1 MFQCLNEIM
10 DPIAD
15 LLVRIKNAQASSHES
30 VEIPFSKV
38 KLAIAKILER
48 EGFVGLVE
56 KKGLK
61 NKEKIEIVLKYDQG
75 APAISELKRVSK
87 PGQRIYIPGDK
98 VRSVKQGYGRAIIST
113 SRGLMTDKEAKKNR
127 VGGEILCQVW

>member
-1 MFQCLNEIM
+1 M

-30 VEIPFSKV
+30 VEIPFSKA

-87 PGQRIYIPGDK
+87 PGQRIYISGDK

-113 SRGLMTDKEAKKNR
+113 SQGLMTDKEAKKNK

>member
-1 MFQCLNEIM
+1 M

-15 LLVRIKNAQASSHES
+15 LLVRIKNAQASAHES
-30 VEIPFSKV
+30 VQIPFSKA

-48 EGFVGLVE
+48 EGFVGAVE

-61 NKEKIEIVLKYDQG
+61 NKEKIEIILKYDQG

-87 PGQRIYIPGDK
+87 PGQRIYISGDK

-113 SRGLMTDKEAKKNR
+113 SRGLMTDKEAKKNK

>member
-1 MFQCLNEIM
+1 M

-15 LLVRIKNAQASSHES
+15 LLVRIKNAQASGHES
-30 VEIPFSKV
+30 VEIPFSKA

-48 EGFVGLVE
+48 EGFVGQVE

-61 NKEKIEIVLKYDQG
+61 NKEKIEIILKYDQG

-87 PGQRIYIPGDK
+87 PGQRIYVSGDK
-98 VRSVKQGYGRAIIST
+98 IRSVKQGYGLAVIST
-113 SRGLMTDKEAKKNR
+113 SRGLMTDKEAKKNK

>member
-1 MFQCLNEIM
+1 M

-15 LLVRIKNAQASSHES
+15 LLVRIKNAQAASHES
-30 VEIPFSKV
+30 VEIPFSKA

-48 EGFVGLVE
+48 EGFVGAVE

-87 PGQRIYIPGDK
+87 PGQRIYISGDK

-113 SRGLMTDKEAKKNR
+113 SRGLMTDKEAKKNK

>member
-1 MFQCLNEIM
+1 M

-15 LLVRIKNAQASSHES
+15 LLVRIKNAQASSRES
-30 VEIPFSKV
+30 VEVPFSKA

-48 EGFVGLVE
+48 EGFVGAVE

-61 NKEKIEIVLKYDQG
+61 NKEKIEIILKYDQG

-87 PGQRIYIPGDK
+87 PGQRIYISGDK

-113 SRGLMTDKEAKKNR
+113 SRGLMTDKEAKKNKI
-127 VGGEILCQVW
+127 GGEILCQVW

>member
-1 MFQCLNEIM
+1 M

-30 VEIPFSKV
+30 VEIPFSKA
-38 KLAIAKILER
+38 KLAIAKILEK

-61 NKEKIEIVLKYDQG
+61 NKEKIEIILKYDQG
-75 APAISELKRVSK
+75 VPAISELKRVSK
-87 PGQRIYIPGDK
+87 PGQRIYISSEK

-113 SRGLMTDKEAKKNR
+113 SQGLMTDKEAKKNK